1 VSLAWPYCHQ
11 FAVIQNKDLCRAGSV
26 ELRNAVAEN
35 FSVEL
40 AATVTFDHPTAQ
52 ALAAHIAARIAP
64 AADAAA
70 RPLAAAAGDR
80 RSAQSDVRRIERQLQ
95 EAVAPVLGDQPLV
108 EAGLD
113 SIGACCAQP
122 ATRWLLHIAWVSFS

>member
-1 VSLAWPYCHQ
+1 M
-11 FAVIQNKDLCRAGSV
+11 
-26 ELRNAVAEN
+26 
-35 FSVEL
+35 EL

-95 EAVAPVLGDQPLV
+95 EAVAQLLGYPVLGDQPLV